1 MRKKEKTNKCCICN
15 KKFIGYGHNPEPV
28 MSWGSCCNDCNNYV
42 ISVRIREARGM
53 RIVGGKVL
61 DA

>member
-1 MRKKEKTNKCCICN
+1 MRNKVKPNKCCICD
-15 KKFIGYGHNPEPV
+15 KEFYEYGNNPAPV
-28 MSWGSCCNDCNNYV
+28 RNWGVCCAKCNGYV

-53 RIVGGKVL
+53 RIVGGKIL

>member
-1 MRKKEKTNKCCICN
+1 MRNKVKLNKCCICN

-28 MSWGSCCNDCNNYV
+28 RNWGSCCNDCNNYV

-53 RIVGGKVL
+53 RIVGGKIL

>member
-1 MRKKEKTNKCCICN
+1 MRKKEKLNKCCICDN
-15 KKFIGYGHNPEPV
+15 NFIGYGHNPAPV
-28 MSWGSCCNDCNNYV
+28 RSWGSCCNDCNNYV